1 MEKTK
6 YDVFDEI
13 NELQT
18 NIMIFIDRWV
28 REKKTPVP
36 HKEILNAMKAKG
48 IGEPTTWNSI
58 RTLLIKGYLRRGIVG
73 TGPMNH
79 TCYVLLRTVRAS
91 NVCYA

>member
-18 NIMIFIDRWV
+18 NIMTFVDHWV

-36 HKEILNAMKAKG
+36 HREILIAMKSQG
-48 IGEPTTWNSI
+48 IGEPTTWNAI
-58 RTLLIKGYLRRGIVG
+58 RTLLGKGYLRRGVVG
-73 TGPMNH
+73 TGPMNQ
-79 TCYVLLRTVRAS
+79 TCYVLLRTVRV
-91 NVCYA
+91 NRV